1 MDFDFEK
8 PIKFDPMSVVDQNS
22 PNDEKVRLFRSLF
35 GGRGD
40 VFARRFD
47 NAKTGK
53 KGYSPFCENQW
64 MRGVCGRGW
73 NR

>member
-1 MDFDFEK
+1 M
-8 PIKFDPMSVVDQNS
+8 MSGVDQS
-22 PNDEKVRLFRSLF
+22 SSNDEKVKLFLALF

-53 KGYSPFCENQW
+53 KGYSP
-64 MRGVCGRGW
+64 
-73 NR
+73 